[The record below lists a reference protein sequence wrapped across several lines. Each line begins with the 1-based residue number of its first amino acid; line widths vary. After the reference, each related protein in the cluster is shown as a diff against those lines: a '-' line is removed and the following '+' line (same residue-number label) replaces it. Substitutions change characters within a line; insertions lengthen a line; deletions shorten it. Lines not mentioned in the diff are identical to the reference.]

1 MTHAT
6 AVAESESLKSADD
19 GRLTSQVRRALRL
32 VRRVPERLL
41 HPVRRARIRRELSG
55 IPESPIILVICL
67 GNICRSPYAEL
78 VLRAEFRKRGREEI
92 RVESAGFIFPDRP
105 SPPEAQR
112 AAARRGQD
120 LMWHRSRVIRSETV
134 ERADVILVMS
144 RQQQLDVA
152 RKFGRTNGVL
162 ILGDADPGRPATRTI
177 KDPIERPM
185 AVFESVYERLD
196 RCCAAIAAVL
206 SAQAHRAG
214 GSGDESGEARC
225 PGGIAPE

>member
-1 MTHAT
+1 M
-6 AVAESESLKSADD
+6 
-19 GRLTSQVRRALRL
+19 
-32 VRRVPERLL
+32 
-41 HPVRRARIRRELSG
+41 HPFRRARIRRELAG
-55 IPESPIILVICL
+55 IPESPTILVICL

-78 VLRAEFRKRGREEI
+78 VLRAEFGKRGREDI

-105 SPPEAQR
+105 SPPDARR

-120 LMWHRSRVIRSETV
+120 LTRHRSRLIRSETV
-134 ERADVILVMS
+134 DRADVVLVMS

-152 RKFGRTNGVL
+152 REFGRTKGVL

-177 KDPIERPM
+177 KDPIEWPM

-196 RCCAAIAAVL
+196 QCCAAIAAAL

-214 GSGDESGEARC
+214 GSGDESGEAGR
-225 PGGIAPE
+225 PGGIAPEYQPQGAVGDDRHEPGGPPRPATKGRSTSRGE